1 MFLDM
6 AVLVE
11 EQSEV
16 IDRIA
21 FQVTNVKNDV
31 RTATNELREAN
42 KIQRRKCVIQ

>member
-1 MFLDM
+1 M

-21 FQVTNVKNDV
+21 FQVSNVK
-31 RTATNELREAN
+31 AG
-42 KIQRRKCVIQ
+42 IFSVICRCSFISYRC